1 MEAEPQVIQVSLF
14 DNYDKY
20 VQKVDDKIEFTRELE
35 SISIKN

>member
-20 VQKVDDKIEFTRELE
+20 AQKIDDKIEFTGERE
-35 SISIKN
+35 SIKY